1 MALSY
6 FSRQY
11 CQRPF
16 FKVLP
21 AALFDV
27 PVLPAEFRAM
37 VLSTFRTAAY
47 FAVL

>member
-27 PVLPAEFRAM
+27 PVLPAEFAAM
-37 VLSTFRTAAY
+37 ILIALRTAAD
-47 FAVL
+47 APVL